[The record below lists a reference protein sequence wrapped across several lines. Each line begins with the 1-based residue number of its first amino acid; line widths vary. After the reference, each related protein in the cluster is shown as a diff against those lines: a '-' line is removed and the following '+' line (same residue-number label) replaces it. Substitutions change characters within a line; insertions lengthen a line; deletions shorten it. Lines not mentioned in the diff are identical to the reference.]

1 MDKYSVEYKDL
12 MRKID
17 ELTKDAFALAGND
30 VDANQVSSDL
40 LSIRLRRGDEAKQ
53 LRQEAEEKVKIGEA
67 SLECKEKLIDLIS
80 TYITEVNPTSGDR
93 ARRTLIENYANLT
106 IKMMKDNQSALYVA
120 KRRDPQASKEAPVG
134 NVEAMIGM
142 LATTNSTSSEDAET
156 TKSNMNAAVE
166 NAASLLRDAF
176 NNGGTKVDDAMLRAW
191 VRRL

>member
-67 SLECKEKLIDLIS
+67 SLECKEKLINLIS
-80 TYITEVNPTSGDR
+80 TYITKVNPTSGGR

-106 IKMMKDNQSALYVA
+106 IKMMKDDQSALYVA
-120 KRRDPQASKEAPVG
+120 KRRDPQTS
-134 NVEAMIGM
+134 NVEAVTGI
-142 LATTNSTSSEDAET
+142 LAPANSTSLEDAAKTCVTAGNDQEKPTIIKT
-156 TKSNMNAAVE
+156 TLGDITDE
-166 NAASLLRDAF
+166 ELLR
-176 NNGGTKVDDAMLRAW
+176 KW

>member
-30 VDANQVSSDL
+30 TDAAQVGSDL
-40 LSIRLRRGDEAKQ
+40 LSIRMRRGDEAKQ

-67 SLECKEKLIDLIS
+67 ALECKQKLIDLI
-80 TYITEVNPTSGDR
+80 TLYITKVNPTSGGR

-106 IKMMKDNQSALYVA
+106 VKMMKDDQSALYVA
-120 KRRDPQASKEAPVG
+120 KRRDPQASEEKPVG
-134 NVEAMIGM
+134 HVEAMIGI
-142 LATTNSTSSEDAET
+142 LAPTNSTSLEDAAKTCVTAGNDQEKPITIKT
-156 TKSNMNAAVE
+156 TLGDITDE
-166 NAASLLRDAF
+166 ELLR
-176 NNGGTKVDDAMLRAW
+176 KW